1 MPISFP
7 ALVTRATVCSAQ
19 NKMHEVI
26 VGKNDSGQRLD
37 KFLSKAFPDIP
48 QSLLYKSVR
57 TKKIKV
63 NRKRADPRQ
72 MLSEGDCL
80 QLFLAPEFFGRE
92 DDAGRMLAAMKP
104 NISVLYE
111 DENILLLD
119 KPAGVSVHEDE
130 GNRTNNLLVHLQA
143 YLYQRGEYDPAAE
156 QSFAPALCNRID
168 RNTAGIVI
176 AAKNAEALRVMNEK
190 IKKREIDKFYLCA
203 VHGMPRERTA
213 TLSGWLLR
221 NEETK
226 TVRIFKDNPPK
237 GALSIR
243 TRYEVLAAQ
252 DGLSLLRVEL
262 LTGRTH
268 QIRAHLSSI
277 GHPLL
282 GDGKYGKNAADRAI
296 GYHHQALIAYRLR
309 FSFKGEP
316 TVLDY
321 LNGKEFSLPA
331 AEVPFLSLFSRFDPK
346 IL

>member
-1 MPISFP
+1 
-7 ALVTRATVCSAQ
+7 
-19 NKMHEVI
+19 MHEVI
-26 VGKNDSGQRLD
+26 VVKNDSGQRLD

-72 MLSEGDCL
+72 MLCEGDCL

-92 DDAGRMLAAMKP
+92 DDAGRMLAAIKP

-119 KPAGVSVHEDE
+119 KPAGIPVHEDE

-190 IKKREIDKFYLCA
+190 IKNREIDKFYLCA
-203 VHGMPRERTA
+203 VHGTPKPRAA

-221 NEETK
+221 NEATK
-226 TVRIFKDNPPK
+226 TVRVYSADPPK

-243 TRYEVLAAQ
+243 TRYEVLAEA

-268 QIRAHLSSI
+268 QIRAHLAHI

-296 GYHHQALIAYRLR
+296 GYHHQALVAYRLR
-309 FSFKGEP
+309 FSFVGQATLLE
-316 TVLDY
+316 Y
-321 LNGKEFSLPA
+321 LNGREFTLSLSDI
-331 AEVPFLSLFSRFDPK
+331 PFLPLFWGAK
-346 IL
+346 IE

>member
-1 MPISFP
+1 MRISSP
-7 ALVTRATVCSAQ
+7 ALGMRVTVCSVQ

-72 MLSEGDCL
+72 MLCEGDCL

-92 DDAGRMLAAMKP
+92 DDAPRMLAAIKP

-119 KPAGVSVHEDE
+119 KPAGVAVHEDE

-190 IKKREIDKFYLCA
+190 IKHRELDKFYLCA
-203 VHGMPRERTA
+203 VHGAPKPSAA

-221 NEETK
+221 NESTK
-226 TVRIFKDNPPK
+226 TVRVYLADPPK

-243 TRYEVLAAQ
+243 TRYEVLATA
-252 DGLSLLRVEL
+252 GALSLLRVEL

-268 QIRAHLSSI
+268 QIRAHMAAV

-296 GYHHQALIAYRLR
+296 GYSHQALVAYRLR
-309 FSFKGEP
+309 FSFTGEP
-316 TVLDY
+316 TLLEY
-321 LNGKEFSLPA
+321 LNGREFSLPTDKI
-331 AEVPFLSLFSRFDPK
+331 PFLSLFPGVR
-346 IL
+346 IEE

>member
-1 MPISFP
+1 
-7 ALVTRATVCSAQ
+7 
-19 NKMHEVI
+19 MHEVI

-72 MLSEGDCL
+72 MLCEGDCL
-80 QLFLAPEFFGRE
+80 QLFLASEFFGRE
-92 DDAGRMLAAMKP
+92 EDDGGRMLAAIKP

-111 DENILLLD
+111 DDNILLLD
-119 KPAGVSVHEDE
+119 KPAGIPVHEDE

-143 YLYQRGEYDPAAE
+143 YLYQRGEYDPSAE

-190 IKKREIDKFYLCA
+190 IKNREIDKFYLCA
-203 VHGMPRERTA
+203 VHGMPKQKAA
-213 TLSGWLLR
+213 TLTGWLLR
-221 NEETK
+221 NETTK
-226 TVRIFKDNPPK
+226 TVRVYTADPPK

-243 TRYEVLAAQ
+243 TRYETLATEA
-252 DGLSLLRVEL
+252 GLSLLRVEL

-282 GDGKYGKNAADRAI
+282 GDGKYGKNAADRAV
-296 GYHHQALIAYRLR
+296 GFHHQALIAYRLR
-309 FSFKGEP
+309 FSFKGDP

-331 AEVPFLSLFSRFDPK
+331 SEVYFLSLFPGLDPK
-346 IL
+346 NL